1 MKKTNNSL
9 MQSTRNWGL
18 VRHQMMSLF
27 LVPTL
32 FVAICLGTVLQG
44 SAFAQDT
51 QGDAR
56 LIRTVLM
63 SEALGKSFGGESYSY
78 TNAKVV
84 FVRKVKPSG
93 FLAANKAR
101 MTSGSVLSDD
111 GKLMSGTLTYA
122 DPLGRTATYMYTI
135 KYIVIGEH
143 HYKILKVTIKT
154 YEPLKPTAE
163 GYFIPSD
170 VISLK
175 KMKSMSTAKLLNFA
189 RENGEKIVENSQPEP
204 VKKYHVLVF
213 CMQRLRDNAKWSILH
228 NDTFGTSWSKGDW
241 HVASIDAATSINGP
255 ETDLF
260 QIYYSPGKR
269 SPFTKKFFL
278 VGGITNQYIATANG
292 PVDEIVTSTETT
304 QLLQKYR
311 AKSLPQ
317 LAQ

>member
-1 MKKTNNSL
+1 
-9 MQSTRNWGL
+9 
-18 VRHQMMSLF
+18 MMSLF

-44 SAFAQDT
+44 AAVAQDS
-51 QGDAR
+51 QDDAR

-78 TNAKVV
+78 TNAKVD
-84 FVRKVKPSG
+84 FVRKVRPSG

-111 GKLMSGTLTYA
+111 GKSMSGTLTYA

-135 KYIVIGEH
+135 KYKIVGEH

-154 YEPLKPTAE
+154 YEPLRPTAQ
-163 GYFIPSD
+163 GYFVPSD
-170 VISLK
+170 IISLK

-189 RENGEKIVENSQPEP
+189 RENGEQITENRQPEP

-213 CMQRLRDNAKWSILH
+213 CMQRLRDNAKWSVLH
-228 NDTFGTSWSKGDW
+228 NDKFGTSWSKGDW
-241 HVASIDAATSINGP
+241 HVASIDAATSLNGP
-255 ETDLF
+255 DTDLF

-278 VGGITNQYIATANG
+278 VGGITNQYLSTAKG
-292 PVDEIVTSTETT
+292 PVDMITTSPETAL
-304 QLLQKYR
+304 LLQKYHT
-311 AKSLPQ
+311 KNLPN